1 MLVVRDFFTELCQA
15 HVQTM
20 IRRLE
25 YYGSPILRKKSSPIA
40 EITDEIR
47 NLVSDMCDTMEA
59 HRGVGLAA
67 PQVGKNVSLFV
78 MCVDRETED
87 GELIFSESPRVFINP
102 VLSDP
107 SETPIIGKEGCL
119 SIPGLR
125 GEVFRPQKITVTA
138 MDLNGKIFTEHLEG
152 FTARIIMHETDH
164 LNGVLYIDL
173 MEEPKDPKKFKA
185 SLEKIKRR
193 YNTHLSKEELVS

>member
-1 MLVVRDFFTELCQA
+1 
-15 HVQTM
+15 M

-25 YYGSPILRKKSSPIA
+25 YYGSPILRKKSSQVP

-47 NLVSDMCDTMEA
+47 NLVIDMCDTMGA

-67 PQVGKNVSLFV
+67 PQVGKNISLFV
-78 MCVDRETED
+78 MCVEKETED
-87 GELIFSESPRVFINP
+87 GELIFCETPRVFINP

-107 SETPIIGKEGCL
+107 SETLVIGKEGCL

-125 GEVFRPQKITVTA
+125 GEVLRPQKITVTA

-152 FTARIIMHETDH
+152 FIARIVMHETDH

-173 MEEPKDPKKFKA
+173 MEEPRDSKKFKA
-185 SLEKIKRR
+185 ALEKIKRR